1 MYRRLGWTPPSAYI
15 MFRYESYTAKEL
27 GKRTRTVEALFF
39 REDAL
44 RLRAHSKLSDS
55 RKTWEE
61 LKTLYDNVMH
71 RPATIPI

>member
-39 REDAL
+39 RETLSGYAL
-44 RLRAHSKLSDS
+44 VRSSRTHERLGK
-55 RKTWEE
+55 
-61 LKTLYDNVMH
+61 N
-71 RPATIPI
+71 